1 MKTKFKLSCLFL
13 AALMLFS
20 LTACGRNDPPTE
32 PSLNGNEMENT
43 SSQAPEITDLETDPP
58 ETDPPETDPPE
69 TASISMASPKTIN
82 TNLWDLSYDEADGW
96 VYEEDDFYDEE
107 GFSKIIL
114 TVSDEADGSALINA
128 EIRVSVE
135 GPYNFRDYLTS
146 FGFDEYEYAV
156 NQAYD
161 FTQVG
166 GIDCLEAEGNYWG
179 SPCLRYFGRAEGAG
193 ATVLIEIIGE
203 YADERVDKLLSGLT
217 INLKDI
223 GNVDGP
229 WYWEGEPFS
238 AQARSVMIGT
248 YTLDSQWLPI
258 TDCIMTKETFD
269 HAAAVVGDQ
278 VFLLVDGALKRYGYD
293 GTSLTFAEDIALE
306 TEYENISADTT
317 GAIWLANFMEP
328 LISWKDGAKT
338 ASYEGLDYVAMHPS
352 GTWGVSWF
360 SGAECKKIAFSNGVI
375 TTEPMVFNEV
385 DLISHLLVDEN
396 HIYVC
401 GSAVDSGNH
410 QVFVYD
416 TAGTL
421 QLTLTDSD
429 GSGLG
434 SVTFVTETE
443 NGYLA
448 LDGNMR
454 EVVLWT
460 KDGTYIGK
468 AEDSDLFDTSYPWF
482 CGGAKLADGSIL
494 AIMTEDRADE
504 SAMELVAFR
513 LSGF

>member
-20 LTACGRNDPPTE
+20 LTACGKDNPE
-32 PSLNGNEMENT
+32 PSQT
-43 SSQAPEITDLETDPP
+43 PSQTPKGTEQTKPSAQPAAET
-58 ETDPPETDPPE
+58 
-69 TASISMASPKTIN
+69 TIN
-82 TNLWDLSYDEADGW
+82 TPLWDLSYDEADGW
-96 VYEEDDFYDEE
+96 VYEEDDFYDDED
-107 GFSKIIL
+107 FSKIIL
-114 TVSDEADGSALINA
+114 VIPDEADGSEVINA

-203 YADERVDKLLSGLT
+203 YEDERVDKLLSGLT
-217 INLKDI
+217 INLEDT
-223 GNVDGP
+223 GNEDGP

-238 AQARSVMIGT
+238 TQPHSAMVGT
-248 YTLDSQWLPI
+248 YTVSSQWLPI
-258 TDCIMTKETFD
+258 TDCIITKETFN
-269 HAAAVVGDQ
+269 HAAAVIGDKA
-278 VFLLVDGALKRYGYD
+278 FLLVDGALKRYDYD
-293 GTSLTFAEDIALE
+293 GTSLTFAEDIALDGD
-306 TEYENISADTT
+306 YEAIFADTAGT
-317 GAIWLANFMEP
+317 IWLSNFMEP

-338 ASYEGLDYVAMHPS
+338 ASYEGPDYVAMHPS

-360 SGAECKKIAFSNGVI
+360 SGPECEKITLSGGAVK
-375 TTEPMVFNEV
+375 TEPIVFKEV
-385 DLISHLLVDEN
+385 DLISHLLIDEN
-396 HIYVC
+396 HIYVT
-401 GSAVDSGNH
+401 GSAADESGH
-410 QVFVYD
+410 KIFVYD
-416 TAGTL
+416 TNGAL
-421 QLTLTDSD
+421 QLTLADSD
-429 GSGLG
+429 GSGMG
-434 SVTFVTETE
+434 SVTFVTETA

-460 KDGTYIGK
+460 KDGAYIGE
-468 AEDSDLFDTSYPWF
+468 ADDSDLFGTSYPWF
-482 CGGAKLADGSIL
+482 CGGTKLADGSIL

-513 LSGF
+513 LTGF